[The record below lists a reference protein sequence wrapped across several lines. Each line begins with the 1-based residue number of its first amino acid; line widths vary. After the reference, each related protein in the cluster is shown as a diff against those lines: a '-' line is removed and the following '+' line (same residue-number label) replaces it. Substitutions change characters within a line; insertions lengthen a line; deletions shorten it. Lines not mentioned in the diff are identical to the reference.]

1 MLNPKLLATL
11 GGALISLSG
20 IVSILLGIKIKALVY
35 DVYPGGKMGHIGILA
50 GVAAVLIGL
59 IIVLGLVPLYD
70 ALETTPLVLGAI
82 LTIVLGHIGAV
93 AGAIYVGTAGVILC
107 YIAGI
112 WQLINIIRLA
122 LQGV

>member
-11 GGALISLSG
+11 GGVLISLSG

-35 DVYPGGKMGHIGILA
+35 DVYPGGKMGHIGVLA
-50 GVAAVLIGL
+50 GIVAVLIGL
-59 IIVLGLVPLYD
+59 IIVLGLLPLYD
-70 ALETTPLVLGAI
+70 ASETTLLVLGAI
-82 LTIVLGHIGAV
+82 LTIVLGHLGAV
-93 AGAIYVGTAGVILC
+93 AGAIYVGTAGVVLC

-122 LQGV
+122 MQGV